1 MNMKKLSL
9 VAMCLSAFLFM
20 GCPYGTD
27 LEITGAKKVEDK
39 YIGTYEKQSSSYYY
53 LKVSKLGDTEYKLEK
68 YRAKNDD
75 LSTTGKGYVIDIDG
89 QDFLVVKSSSSSSYS
104 YYKNKSYLYKLS
116 SKADG
121 LAVKIQGI
129 TDYLDE
135 DFETEAELKAYI
147 KKYKDLS
154 FFYQKK
160 PEKYF
165 KTDGDW

>member
-1 MNMKKLSL
+1 MRINKISL
-9 VAMCLSAFLFM
+9 IVLFIVSFLLM
-20 GCPYGTD
+20 GCPYATE
-27 LEITGAKKVEDK
+27 LELSGAKKVEDK

-53 LKVSKLGDTEYKLEK
+53 LKVSKSNETMYKLEK
-68 YRAKNDD
+68 YRTKTDEV
-75 LSTTGKGYVIDIDG
+75 SQTGLGYIIDIG
-89 QDFLVVKSSSSSSYS
+89 GTHFLIAKAAGSSYS
-104 YYKNKSYLYKLS
+104 YSKNKSYIYKIT

-135 DFETEAELKAYI
+135 EFETEAELKAYI
-147 KKYKDLS
+147 SNYKNLS

-160 PEKYF
+160 AEKYF